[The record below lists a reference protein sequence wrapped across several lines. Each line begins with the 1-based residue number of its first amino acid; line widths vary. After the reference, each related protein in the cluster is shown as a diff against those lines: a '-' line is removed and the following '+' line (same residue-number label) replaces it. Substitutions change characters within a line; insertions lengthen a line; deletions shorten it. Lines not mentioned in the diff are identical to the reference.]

1 MSTDSRHIWRQRLK
15 QLYGK
20 APNFLEVLD
29 FIKKKFLNLHSPPQY
44 PPISI
49 SKTILFKSL
58 KLQQFVTLRILQI
71 QIQEGSP
78 NLSHFCASAAI
89 FFLPETPFLELGPPS
104 LLCKSILDSFKQ
116 V

>member
-29 FIKKKFLNLHSPPQY
+29 FIKKIFLNLHSPPQY
-44 PPISI
+44 PPISV
-49 SKTILFKSL
+49 SKTILCKSL
-58 KLQQFVTLRILQI
+58 KLEQFVTLILQI

-104 LLCKSILDSFKQ
+104 KSILDSFKQ